1 MQYILFPVDGG
12 DIAFITYEKGEPK
25 AKIRFKKEDFAK
37 PIAEK
42 WVGMETVDIKEL
54 KVVGS
59 LLEVILSPV
68 SSLLMFVVFTSP
80 EVYFYCFVQTKSLTH
95 VCVEQTKLSYKVF
108 KSDIVISQGEEEE
121 NFLAESVK
129 DLKNRRNKNRHGHK
143 RKGGFNN
150 HHGGKRGRR

>member
-1 MQYILFPVDGG
+1 MGGGTKEAEPVKQEEVEEFKLAKGAVLKLTGLGGEVTREDIKEVLKDKFEVNIDKDGG
-12 DIAFITYEKGEPK
+12 DIAFITYEKGESE

-59 LLEVILSPV
+59 LME
-68 SSLLMFVVFTSP
+68 
-80 EVYFYCFVQTKSLTH
+80 
-95 VCVEQTKLSYKVF
+95 
-108 KSDIVISQGEEEE
+108 GEEET
-121 NFLAESVK
+121 FLAESVK

-143 RKGGFNN
+143 RKGGF
-150 HHGGKRGRR
+150 

>member
-12 DIAFITYEKGEPK
+12 DIAFITYEKGEPE

-68 SSLLMFVVFTSP
+68 SSLLMFVVFISP

-95 VCVEQTKLSYKVF
+95 VCVEQTKLWYKVL
-108 KSDIVISQGEEEE
+108 KSDISG
-121 NFLAESVK
+121 
-129 DLKNRRNKNRHGHK
+129 
-143 RKGGFNN
+143 
-150 HHGGKRGRR
+150 

>member
-1 MQYILFPVDGG
+1 MGGGKKEAEPVKQEEVEEFKLAKGAVLKLTGLGGEVTREDIKEVLKDKFEVNIDKDGG
-12 DIAFITYEKGEPK
+12 DIAFITYEKGEAE

-59 LLEVILSPV
+59 L
-68 SSLLMFVVFTSP
+68 M
-80 EVYFYCFVQTKSLTH
+80 
-95 VCVEQTKLSYKVF
+95 
-108 KSDIVISQGEEEE
+108 DDEEET
-121 NFLAESVK
+121 FLAESVK

-143 RKGGFNN
+143 RKGGF
-150 HHGGKRGRR
+150 

>member
-1 MQYILFPVDGG
+1 MQYIFFPVDGG
-12 DIAFITYEKGEPK
+12 DIAFITYEKGEAE

-68 SSLLMFVVFTSP
+68 SSLLMFVVFISP
-80 EVYFYCFVQTKSLTH
+80 EVYFYCFVQTKCVTH
-95 VCVEQTKLSYKVF
+95 VCVEQTKLSC
-108 KSDIVISQGEEEE
+108 
-121 NFLAESVK
+121 K
-129 DLKNRRNKNRHGHK
+129 DLKSNISG
-143 RKGGFNN
+143 
-150 HHGGKRGRR
+150 

>member
-1 MQYILFPVDGG
+1 
-12 DIAFITYEKGEPK
+12 
-25 AKIRFKKEDFAK
+25 
-37 PIAEK
+37 
-42 WVGMETVDIKEL
+42 METVDIKEL

-68 SSLLMFVVFTSP
+68 SSLLMFVVFISP

-95 VCVEQTKLSYKVF
+95 VCVEQTKLSY